1 MGFAIIKRTVMYFPI
16 IIIKSTFAIYLI
28 VPKFSNIFISILK
41 NKYSLSIFPTI
52 LEFTLI
58 FSIILLYIYT
68 FTMRNIFRPFPI
80 ILWSILMDQPP
91 LTLIMP
97 ILKVSLI
104 FCPVHI
110 IISSITIL
118 QPILILPDKLISILI
133 LFYRSPMSFIIDPVA
148 LWLKSILR
156 KICAFSIFLS
166 ICNLTFIFIAIFVIK
181 NSFSMRDTIFGLT
194 FIFVDIFKH
203 FLNKLLIDW
212 MPLMKV
218 FSLLINLMLI
228 HHSLIG

>member
-16 IIIKSTFAIYLI
+16 IIIKSTFAFYLI
-28 VPKFSNIFISILK
+28 VPKFSDIFISILK

-68 FTMRNIFRPFPI
+68 FTMRNIFRPFSI

-104 FCPVHI
+104 FCPIHI

-118 QPILILPDKLISILI
+118 QPILILPNKLISILI
-133 LFYRSPMSFIIDPVA
+133 VLYRSPMSFIIDPVA

-156 KICAFSIFLS
+156 
-166 ICNLTFIFIAIFVIK
+166 
-181 NSFSMRDTIFGLT
+181 
-194 FIFVDIFKH
+194 
-203 FLNKLLIDW
+203 
-212 MPLMKV
+212 
-218 FSLLINLMLI
+218 
-228 HHSLIG
+228 